1 MARYTALF
9 LCLFAALF
17 LVPVQVEGIEIL
29 EYEADAEVE
38 CVVFG
43 NVMSETPVSAV
54 KRNAVETDAVKYF
67 YAGNRSVVR
76 YHSVDPVMPPARIRH
91 CVFRE

>member
-1 MARYTALF
+1 MARYTAFL